1 MSDFADGWM
10 TDTFSNSSDYC
21 TRDLTIDL
29 TSEDVYGGIFSTR
42 LWSNHNPNAST
53 LCSNKAFGCREQT
66 REAFEVE
73 RLLDLKKEEL
83 LSSTRLMNLW
93 DAMNSDNSSSAA

>member
-21 TRDLTIDL
+21 MRDLTIDL
-29 TSEDVYGGIFSTR
+29 TSEDVYGGVFSTR

-66 REAFEVE
+66 HEAFEKAG
-73 RLLDLKKEEL
+73 LLDPKKGVSM
-83 LSSTRLMNLW
+83 SSMRLVRLW
-93 DAMNSDNSSSAA
+93 GAMNRDNSSSEA